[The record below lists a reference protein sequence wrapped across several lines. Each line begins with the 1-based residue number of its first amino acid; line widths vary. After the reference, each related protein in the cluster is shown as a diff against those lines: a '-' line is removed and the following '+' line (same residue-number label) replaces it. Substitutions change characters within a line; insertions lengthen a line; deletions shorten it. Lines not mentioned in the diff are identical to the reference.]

1 MTDDGGWRPGALPVQ
16 ALDHATGYGAA
27 AAAILLLASRRRTGR
42 GGAAK
47 LSLARTAEELFSLP
61 HNSQEPGMLPDPD
74 YSEGGVPSF
83 DFVRDKI
90 ENRYTTSLGSV
101 DVAGLGTENTAEALD
116 KKIADRD
123 QAAKDRLAAIRRS
136 MRGE

>member
-1 MTDDGGWRPGALPVQ
+1 MSEPHGDPNVVEGEIVDDTPTAAL
-16 ALDHATGYGAA
+16 
-27 AAAILLLASRRRTGR
+27 AIPSPQ
-42 GGAAK
+42 
-47 LSLARTAEELFSLP
+47 S
-61 HNSQEPGMLPDPD
+61 LPDPD

-123 QAAKDRLAAIRRS
+123 QAAKDRLAEIRRS

>member
-1 MTDDGGWRPGALPVQ
+1 MNDKPGDDPTVVDGELVDETPTAAIALPSP
-16 ALDHATGYGAA
+16 A
-27 AAAILLLASRRRTGR
+27 
-42 GGAAK
+42 
-47 LSLARTAEELFSLP
+47 
-61 HNSQEPGMLPDPD
+61 LPDPD

-90 ENRYTTSLGSV
+90 EGRYTTSLGAQ
-101 DVAGLGTENTAEALD
+101 DVAGLGTENTTEALD

-123 QAAKDRLAAIRRS
+123 QAAKDKLAEIRRS

>member
-1 MTDDGGWRPGALPVQ
+1 MSKPDGDPNVVEGEIVEDTPTAAPAVPSRP
-16 ALDHATGYGAA
+16 
-27 AAAILLLASRRRTGR
+27 
-42 GGAAK
+42 
-47 LSLARTAEELFSLP
+47 
-61 HNSQEPGMLPDPD
+61 LPDPD

-101 DVAGLGTENTAEALD
+101 DVAGLGTENTAETLD
-116 KKIADRD
+116 KQIADRD
-123 QAAKDRLAAIRRS
+123 QAAKDRLAEIRRS

>member
-1 MTDDGGWRPGALPVQ
+1 MNQPVDDPNVVDGEIVDETPTAAL
-16 ALDHATGYGAA
+16 
-27 AAAILLLASRRRTGR
+27 AIPSI
-42 GGAAK
+42 
-47 LSLARTAEELFSLP
+47 P
-61 HNSQEPGMLPDPD
+61 PPPLPDPD

-90 ENRYTTSLGSV
+90 ENRYTTSLGAA

-123 QAAKDRLAAIRRS
+123 QAAKDRLAEIRRS

>member
-1 MTDDGGWRPGALPVQ
+1 MTQPGDDPNVVDGEIVDETPTAAL
-16 ALDHATGYGAA
+16 
-27 AAAILLLASRRRTGR
+27 AIPSTP
-42 GGAAK
+42 
-47 LSLARTAEELFSLP
+47 LP
-61 HNSQEPGMLPDPD
+61 QPLPDPD

-123 QAAKDRLAAIRRS
+123 QAAKDRLAEIRRS

>member
-1 MTDDGGWRPGALPVQ
+1 MSEPHGDPDVVDGEIVDETPTAAL
-16 ALDHATGYGAA
+16 
-27 AAAILLLASRRRTGR
+27 AIPSPP
-42 GGAAK
+42 
-47 LSLARTAEELFSLP
+47 LP
-61 HNSQEPGMLPDPD
+61 QSLPDPD

-101 DVAGLGTENTAEALD
+101 DVAGLGTENTAETLD

-123 QAAKDRLAAIRRS
+123 QAAKDRLAEIRRS

>member
-1 MTDDGGWRPGALPVQ
+1 MSKPEDDPNVVDAELVDEPPTAALAVPSP
-16 ALDHATGYGAA
+16 A
-27 AAAILLLASRRRTGR
+27 
-42 GGAAK
+42 
-47 LSLARTAEELFSLP
+47 
-61 HNSQEPGMLPDPD
+61 LPDPD

-90 ENRYTTSLGSV
+90 ENRYTTSLGAA
-101 DVAGLGTENTAEALD
+101 DVAGLGTENTTETLD

-123 QAAKDRLAAIRRS
+123 QAAKDRLAEIRRS

>member
-1 MTDDGGWRPGALPVQ
+1 MSTPDGDPNVVEGEIVDDTPTAAL
-16 ALDHATGYGAA
+16 
-27 AAAILLLASRRRTGR
+27 AIPS
-42 GGAAK
+42 
-47 LSLARTAEELFSLP
+47 P
-61 HNSQEPGMLPDPD
+61 PLPDPD

-90 ENRYTTSLGSV
+90 ENRYSTSLGSV
-101 DVAGLGTENTAEALD
+101 DVAGLGSENTAETLD

-123 QAAKDRLAAIRRS
+123 QAAKDRLAEIRRS

>member
-1 MTDDGGWRPGALPVQ
+1 MTKPEDDPNVVEGEIVDETP
-16 ALDHATGYGAA
+16 AA
-27 AAAILLLASRRRTGR
+27 ALAVPS
-42 GGAAK
+42 
-47 LSLARTAEELFSLP
+47 P
-61 HNSQEPGMLPDPD
+61 PLPDPD

-90 ENRYTTSLGSV
+90 ENRYTTSQGSAEL
-101 DVAGLGTENTAEALD
+101 AGLGTDNTVDSLD

-123 QAAKDRLAAIRRS
+123 QAAKDRLAEIRRS